1 MLLTLSY
8 WPNQGRNWRASRT
21 EPKPQLTDEQ
31 WLLIEDLFPVRRM
44 KVVGGRPPIP
54 PRPCLEGILWVL
66 SSGARWKDLPT
77 YFPSPATCWRRLR
90 EWTQSGIFQIAWRRL
105 LRRLDGLKSLRLDE
119 AMADGTFSPAKKGG
133 FVSARRSAAR
143 EPRSC
148 SSSTAAARR
157 SAWTS
162 PAPVLRRSSS
172 SSRS

>member
-8 WPNQGRNWRASRT
+8 WPNLGRNWRASRK

-66 SSGARWKDLPT
+66 TSGARWKDLPT

-90 EWTQSGIFQIAWRRL
+90 DWTQSGIFQIAWRRL
-105 LRRLDGLKSLRLDE
+105 LHRLDGLKSLRLDE

-133 FVSARRSAAR
+133 CVSARRSAAR
-143 EPRSC
+143 GRRSC

-157 SAWTS
+157 SAWPS
-162 PAPVLRRSSS
+162 PVPVRQRSSS
-172 SSRS
+172 LSRS